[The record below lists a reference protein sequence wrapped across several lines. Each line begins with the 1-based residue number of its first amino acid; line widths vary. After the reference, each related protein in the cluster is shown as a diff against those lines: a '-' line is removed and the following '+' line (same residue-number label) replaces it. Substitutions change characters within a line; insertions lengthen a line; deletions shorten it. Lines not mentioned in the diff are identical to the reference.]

1 MLAKYK
7 NLKRKN
13 LIRGFGLIELLITIA
28 LLGILTALAVN
39 NFGTW
44 IQNTQTRSVAEALQN
59 GIRLAQTEAIKLSES
74 TSFNIT
80 GNAWTVTAMQR
91 GNNNAS
97 ADNTIGTAGIIHNGI
112 FPDSRSISILTAKD
126 FSLSTTLRFNSMGRL
141 VFPTNNVKYIIS
153 NSRGDRRMQISVSIA
168 GRVRM
173 CDPDKTLSESNPD
186 GVDTNGNC

>member
-1 MLAKYK
+1 VLAKYK
-7 NLKRKN
+7 NLTRKN

-28 LLGILTALAVN
+28 LLGILTTLAVN

-44 IQNTQTRSVAEALQN
+44 IQNSQTRSVAEALQN

-91 GNNNAS
+91 GNS
-97 ADNTIGTAGIIHNGI
+97 TYSLDTTIGSAGIIHNGV
-112 FPDSRSISILTAKD
+112 FPDSRSISISTAKD
-126 FSLSTTLRFNSMGRL
+126 FGLLTTLRFNSMGRL
-141 VFPTNNVKYIIS
+141 VSPTNNVKYIIT
-153 NSRGDRRMQISVSIA
+153 NSRGSRRFQVSVSIA

-173 CDPDKTLSESNPD
+173 CDPYKTLSESNPD